1 MQGTSMA
8 CPHVSGITA
17 LALSYAK
24 KLGKT
29 FSRDKFKE
37 MILTS
42 ANDMDSFLKGTKS
55 YVGRGDLNLAQFYHK
70 LGTGSIDTWQL
81 MMQIEGLPSL
91 IAETGKNQ
99 WLDLTPYFGSASTS
113 LTYLGVE
120 VSDNDRE
127 KLGLVQ
133 DPYIQYGRLYIHP
146 TKIGSVKVK
155 IKAVGGGSIV
165 GGGDNPPGGME
176 VSQDVSVVVRS
187 FKSDNGGWM

>member
-1 MQGTSMA
+1 MA
-8 CPHVSGITA
+8 CPHVSGVTA
-17 LALSYAK
+17 LSLSYAK

-29 FSRDKFKE
+29 FTRDKFKE
-37 MILTS
+37 MIVTA
-42 ANDMDSFLKGTKS
+42 ANDMDGFLKGSKS
-55 YVGRGDLNLAQFYHK
+55 YSGRSDLNLAQFYHK

-81 MMQIEGLPSL
+81 MMQIEGIPSL
-91 IAETGKNQ
+91 IAETGRNQ

-120 VSDNDRE
+120 ISDSDKE
-127 KLGLVQ
+127 KLGLAQ

-146 TKIGSVKVK
+146 TRIGSAKVKV
-155 IKAVGGGSIV
+155 KAVGGGSMV